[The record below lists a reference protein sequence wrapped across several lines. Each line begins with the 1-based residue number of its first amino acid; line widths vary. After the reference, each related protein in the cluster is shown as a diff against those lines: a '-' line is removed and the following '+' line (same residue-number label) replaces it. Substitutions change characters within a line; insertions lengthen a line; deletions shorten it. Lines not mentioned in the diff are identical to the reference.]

1 MTEHIVDLGDTTGSG
16 KKQRSGLATASLICS
31 LIFCCP
37 VITFIGVILGI
48 VALLKLRGSEIA
60 GRGLA
65 WAGIFIGA
73 LTTLFSI
80 LVIMFVLKAAMNIME
95 QTPKIVTQA
104 IEAGIAGEIEL
115 FREEFVSG
123 AVAASDEEIATFV
136 QTLTS
141 RYGTFD
147 EAVFDIAAAQSGSPF
162 SGDEPELPLQ
172 LVFETKTVS
181 ATVVILVMP
190 KGDPLF
196 EVQIQCL
203 RITDVQNG
211 DIAFPLKSQ
220 CGLAISPTTD
230 EE

>member
-1 MTEHIVDLGDTTGSG
+1 MPEHIVDLGDTTGSG

-80 LVIMFVLKAAMNIME
+80 LVITFVLKAAMNILE

-147 EAVFDIAAAQSGSPF
+147 EAVIDIAAAQSGSPL
-162 SGDEPELPLQ
+162 SGDELPLQ

>member
-48 VALLKLRGSEIA
+48 VALLKLRGAEIA

-80 LVIMFVLKAAMNIME
+80 LVITFVFKAAMNIME

-115 FREEFVSG
+115 FRAEFVSG

-147 EAVFDIAAAQSGSPF
+147 EAVIDIAAAQSGSPL
-162 SGDEPELPLQ
+162 SGDELPLQ

>member
-80 LVIMFVLKAAMNIME
+80 LVITFVLKAAMNIME

-147 EAVFDIAAAQSGSPF
+147 EAVIDIAAAQSGSSL
-162 SGDEPELPLQ
+162 SGDELPLQ

-181 ATVVILVMP
+181 ATVVILIMP